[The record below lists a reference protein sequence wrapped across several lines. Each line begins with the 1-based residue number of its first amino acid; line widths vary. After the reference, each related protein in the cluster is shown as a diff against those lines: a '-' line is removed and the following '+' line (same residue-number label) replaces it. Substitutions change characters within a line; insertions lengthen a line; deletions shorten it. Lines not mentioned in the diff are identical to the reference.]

1 MADNDYELY
10 ERFHT
15 PDPRIAERERVAMSP
30 EEKAWALYKGSL
42 HRSGWLEW
50 LILPVVIGLWAPMVC
65 IVLVLLAYQA
75 LFAPEFDPQRHGE
88 AIFTAMLLST
98 LLLFVVWVA
107 WNRHRALHDPRL
119 LYWRDLPEVA
129 EVELERH
136 TLVSA
141 FSLWSSDY
149 DPDNPQVARWVDGRI
164 QQMADSGVSQ
174 WLLAR
179 TAEGRWLVLCERVA
193 GTFRGYGTQV
203 RPAAASQWPLS
214 RELAI
219 AFAPRT
225 NVPLGLRFSGAPLAL
240 AETSHWLSRGD
251 LDRLTRVAHHWTF
264 FAPERYGLINSAY
277 VPWLE
282 ELLGRVQPGVADS
295 TLPVC

>member
-149 DPDNPQVARWVDGRI
+149 DPDNPQVARWVDGTVGCRSGWWRGPPRAAGWCCASALPGRFAAMVRRCG
-164 QQMADSGVSQ
+164 QQ
-174 WLLAR
+174 
-179 TAEGRWLVLCERVA
+179 
-193 GTFRGYGTQV
+193 
-203 RPAAASQWPLS
+203 RPA
-214 RELAI
+214 
-219 AFAPRT
+219 
-225 NVPLGLRFSGAPLAL
+225 N
-240 AETSHWLSRGD
+240 
-251 LDRLTRVAHHWTF
+251 
-264 FAPERYGLINSAY
+264 
-277 VPWLE
+277 
-282 ELLGRVQPGVADS
+282 GR
-295 TLPVC
+295 